1 MKITV
6 YSTKGSAWK
15 TPIATNIVLDKGFA
29 IGTNEP
35 FHVFKSFIPENRLLC
50 VDLNQAFPPIPKS
63 IDMVFDLAGSISN
76 TSKSI
81 TTAIEQSDVVLIPI
95 YNEVKSIHAGLNTIA
110 EVLNLNKNIIV
121 IATKLKKKGRADKFK
136 DWKDSN
142 DCKNISNLVLKQ
154 FGDRIPV
161 LPLKYSEVFDTIF
174 EQEKSIAQLMKK
186 NGLNRYLYKWVSNQF
201 DAIYKLID
209 TYAK

>member
-1 MKITV
+1 
-6 YSTKGSAWK
+6 
-15 TPIATNIVLDKGFA
+15 VLDKGFA

-142 DCKNISNLVLKQ
+142 DCKNISNLVQEK
-154 FGDRIPV
+154 FGDNIPV

-186 NGLNRYLYKWVSNQF
+186 NGLNRYLYK
-201 DAIYKLID
+201 
-209 TYAK
+209 